1 MSSIIRQKVGNHI
14 YLYESFSYRNEE
26 GKPRNRRTP
35 IGKIDPITGDSIY
48 KPEYI
53 SRMVEAGTPV
63 ETATPSNATFTTADI
78 QQSTILEIGA
88 FHLYR
93 ELAERSGLLS
103 VLKAAVPHHW
113 EEVFTLAAYLVTS
126 GDPFAYCED
135 WLQATETFDVG
146 RMTSQRISELLKSIT
161 PEYRDE
167 FYSLWCS
174 LRGELEYLALDITS
188 VSSYSEL
195 IDSVEWGYN
204 RDGEQLQQ
212 INICMLMGYQSRLPI
227 YQTVY
232 SGSLKDVSTLQKTLG
247 TFHALSDGKPIVAI
261 MDKGFYSTKNVN
273 SMLTDDNRPQFL
285 IAVPFTSKFALTQV
299 ENERDTIDTLTNT
312 IVAGADSMRAITRLH
327 QWSEEHQLYT
337 HIYYNAKKANGIRE
351 SLYAHVATL
360 KEYAEQNPK
369 KCKNNPKYTKYL
381 KIQPSQ
387 ESPNGY
393 CVELLESA
401 VFAELK
407 TAGWMV
413 LLSNRIS
420 DSKEAIR
427 IYREKDIVEK
437 GFQRLK
443 NCLDLGRLRVH
454 SEESMQSKVFI
465 GFIALI
471 LLSCIHQTMADKKLY
486 AHMSVKKLLISL
498 SNVKAQTVRGVRILF
513 PLTKEQRTIYEAF
526 GISLPA

>member
-1 MSSIIRQKVGNHI
+1 
-14 YLYESFSYRNEE
+14 
-26 GKPRNRRTP
+26 
-35 IGKIDPITGDSIY
+35 
-48 KPEYI
+48 
-53 SRMVEAGTPV
+53 
-63 ETATPSNATFTTADI
+63 
-78 QQSTILEIGA
+78 
-88 FHLYR
+88 
-93 ELAERSGLLS
+93 
-103 VLKAAVPHHW
+103 
-113 EEVFTLAAYLVTS
+113 
-126 GDPFAYCED
+126 
-135 WLQATETFDVG
+135 
-146 RMTSQRISELLKSIT
+146 MTSQRISELLKAIT

-212 INICMLMGYQSRLPI
+212 INICMLMGYRSRLPI

-232 SGSLKDVSTLQKTLG
+232 SGSLKDVSTLQKTIG
-247 TFHALSDGKPIVAI
+247 TFHALTDGKPIVAI
-261 MDKGFYSTKNVN
+261 MDKGFYSTKNVDA
-273 SMLTDDNRPQFL
+273 MLANDNRTQFL

-299 ENERDTIDTLTNT
+299 ENERGTIDTLTNT
-312 IVAGADSMRAITRLH
+312 IVVGADSMRAVTRLH
-327 QWSEEHQLYT
+327 KWSEEHQLYT

-351 SLYAHVATL
+351 SLYSHVTTL

-369 KCKNNPKYTKYL
+369 KCENNPKYTKYL

-387 ESPNGY
+387 ESQNGY
-393 CVELLESA
+393 CIELLESA

-427 IYREKDIVEK
+427 TYREKDIVEK

-454 SEESMQSKVFI
+454 SEESMQSKVFV

-486 AHMSVKKLLISL
+486 ARMSMKKLLISL

-513 PLTKEQRTIYEAF
+513 PLTKEQRSIYEAF